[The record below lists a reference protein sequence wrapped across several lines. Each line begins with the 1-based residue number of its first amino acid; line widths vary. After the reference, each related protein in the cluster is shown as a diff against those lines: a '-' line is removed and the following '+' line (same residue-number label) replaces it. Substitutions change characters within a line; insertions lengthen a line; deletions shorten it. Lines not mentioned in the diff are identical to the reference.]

1 MKIKRIAESINVMSK
16 TLGPAMKGRDPKPI
30 QEMAIK
36 QQQNGA
42 NVLDINIGPARKEGD
57 QLMEWVVKTV
67 EEVSDLPLSLD
78 TTNPVAM
85 EAGLKAVTKARPIIN
100 SISLQ
105 PERMAI
111 MIPMVTKYNA
121 QMIALLWGKDGM
133 PRDTNERALMA
144 TELVYAAN
152 QAGVVN
158 EDIYVDPIVS
168 PVSVEINQVL
178 SCAEFMSMIAE
189 IAPGAKTTVGLSNI
203 SNGTPDHLRGILNR
217 TYMIMLN
224 RYETLYSAIVDV
236 FDGELAQLANDGL
249 PEIFKLVW
257 RIMDGEEVSLASLS
271 EKEAHYAKTTRVLMG
286 KNLYSHSWLD
296 V

>member
-1 MKIKRIAESINVMSK
+1 MKIARIAESINVMSK

-57 QLMEWVVKTV
+57 QLMEWMVKTV

-111 MIPMVTKYNA
+111 MLPMVTKYNA
-121 QMIALLWGKDGM
+121 QMIALLWGKEGM

-178 SCAEFMSMIAE
+178 SCAEFMSMIAD

-217 TYMIMLN
+217 TYMSMLN
-224 RYETLYSAIVDV
+224 RYETLYSAIIDA
-236 FDGELAQLANDGL
+236 FDSELAQLANDGL
-249 PEIFKLVW
+249 PEIYKLVW

-271 EKEAHYAKTTRVLMG
+271 EKEVHYAKTTRVLMG
-286 KNLYSHSWLD
+286 KNLYSHSWLE

>member
-1 MKIKRIAESINVMSK
+1 MKITRIAESINVMSK

-42 NVLDINIGPARKEGD
+42 HVLDINIGPARKEGD
-57 QLMEWVVKTV
+57 RMMEWMVKTV

-111 MIPMVTKYNA
+111 MLPMVTKYNA

-158 EDIYVDPIVS
+158 EDIYVDPIAS

-178 SCAEFMSMIAE
+178 SCAEFMSMIAD

-203 SNGTPDHLRGILNR
+203 SNGTPDHLRGVLNR

-224 RYETLYSAIVDV
+224 RYETLYSAIVDA

-249 PEIFKLVW
+249 PEIYTLVW
-257 RIMDGEEVSLASLS
+257 RIMDGEDVSFASLS
-271 EKEAHYAKTTRVLMG
+271 EKEVQYAKSTRVLMG
-286 KNLYSHSWLD
+286 KSLYSHSWLD

>member
-1 MKIKRIAESINVMSK
+1 MKIVRIAESINVMSK
-16 TLGPAMKGRDPKPI
+16 TLGPAMKSRDPKPI

-36 QQQNGA
+36 QQEKGA
-42 NVLDINIGPARKEGD
+42 NVLDLNIGPARKEGD
-57 QLMEWVVKTV
+57 QLMEWMVKTV
-67 EEVSDLPLSLD
+67 EEVSGLPLSLD

-85 EAGLKAVTKARPIIN
+85 EAGLKTVTKARPIIN

-111 MIPMVTKYNA
+111 MLPMVTKYNA
-121 QMIALLWGKDGM
+121 QMIALLWGKEGM

-152 QAGVVN
+152 QAGVIN

-178 SCAEFMSMIAE
+178 SCAEFMSMIAD

-217 TYMIMLN
+217 TYMTMLN
-224 RYETLYSAIVDV
+224 RYGTLYSAIVDA

-249 PEIFKLVW
+249 PEIYKLVW
-257 RIMDGEEVSLASLS
+257 KIMDGEEVSLAGLS
-271 EKEAHYAKTTRVLMG
+271 EKELQYAKTTRVLMG

>member
-121 QMIALLWGKDGM
+121 QMIALLWGKEGM

-178 SCAEFMSMIAE
+178 SCAEFMSMIAD

-249 PEIFKLVW
+249 PEIYKLVW

-271 EKEAHYAKTTRVLMG
+271 EKEVHYAKTTRVLMG

>member
-1 MKIKRIAESINVMSK
+1 MKIMRIGESINVMSK
-16 TLGPAMKGRDPKPI
+16 SLGPAMKGRDPKPI
-30 QEMAIK
+30 QEMAVK

-42 NVLDINIGPARKEGD
+42 HVLDINIGPARKEGD
-57 QLMEWVVKTV
+57 QLMEWMVKTV

-78 TTNPVAM
+78 TTNPVAV
-85 EAGLKAVTKARPIIN
+85 EAGLKAATKARPIIN

-111 MIPMVTKYNA
+111 MLPMVTKYNA

-133 PRDTNERALMA
+133 PRDTNERALLA

-152 QAGVVN
+152 QAGVIN
-158 EDIYVDPIVS
+158 EDIYVDPIVT
-168 PVSVEINQVL
+168 PVSVEINQVI
-178 SCAEFMSMIAE
+178 SCAEFMSMVAD
-189 IAPGAKTTVGLSNI
+189 IAPGAKTTVGLSNV

-224 RYETLYSAIVDV
+224 KYGTLYSAIVDS
-236 FDGELAQLANDGL
+236 FDSELAQLVSDGL
-249 PEIFKLVW
+249 PEICKLVW
-257 RIMDGEEVSLASLS
+257 RIMDGEEVSFAGLS
-271 EKEAHYAKTTRVLMG
+271 EKEVQYAKTARVLMG
-286 KNLYSHSWLD
+286 KTLYSHSWLD

>member
-1 MKIKRIAESINVMSK
+1 MKIMRIAESINVMSK
-16 TLGPAMKGRDPKPI
+16 TLGPAMKNRDPKPI

-36 QQQNGA
+36 QQEKGA
-42 NVLDINIGPARKEGD
+42 DVLDLNIGPARKEGD
-57 QLMEWVVKTV
+57 KLMEWMVKTV
-67 EEVSDLPLSLD
+67 EEVSGLLLSLD
-78 TTNPVAM
+78 TTNPVAT
-85 EAGLKAVTKARPIIN
+85 EAGLKAATKARPIIN

-105 PERMAI
+105 PERMEI
-111 MIPMVTKYNA
+111 MLPMVTKYNA

-152 QAGVVN
+152 QAGVAN

-168 PVSVEINQVL
+168 PVSVEINQVT
-178 SCAEFMSMIAE
+178 SCTEFMSMIAD
-189 IAPGAKTTVGLSNI
+189 IAPEAKTTVGLSNI
-203 SNGTPDHLRGILNR
+203 SNGTPDHLRGVLNR

-224 RYETLYSAIVDV
+224 RYETLYSAIIDA

-249 PEIFKLVW
+249 PEIYKLVW

-271 EKEAHYAKTTRVLMG
+271 EKEVQYAKTTRVLMG
-286 KNLYSHSWLD
+286 KSLYSHSWLD

>member
-1 MKIKRIAESINVMSK
+1 MKIARIAESINVMSK

-30 QEMAIK
+30 QEMAMK
-36 QQQNGA
+36 QQQNGVQ
-42 NVLDINIGPARKEGD
+42 VLDINIGPARKEGD
-57 QLMEWVVKTV
+57 QLMEWMVKTV

-85 EAGLKAVTKARPIIN
+85 EAGLKTVTKARPIIN

-111 MIPMVTKYNA
+111 MLPMVTKYNA

-152 QAGVVN
+152 QAGVAN

-178 SCAEFMSMIAE
+178 SCAEFMSMIAD

-217 TYMIMLN
+217 TYLIMLN
-224 RYETLYSAIVDV
+224 RYETLYSAIIDA
-236 FDGELAQLANDGL
+236 FDSELAQLANDGL
-249 PEIFKLVW
+249 PEIYQLVW

-271 EKEAHYAKTTRVLMG
+271 EKERQYAKTTRVLMG

>member
-121 QMIALLWGKDGM
+121 QMIALLWGKEGM

-178 SCAEFMSMIAE
+178 SCAEFMSMIAD

-249 PEIFKLVW
+249 PEIYKLVW
-257 RIMDGEEVSLASLS
+257 RIMDGEEVPLASLS
-271 EKEAHYAKTTRVLMG
+271 EKEVHYAKTARVLMG

-296 V
+296 I